1 MDITDLV
8 FAAWISESYLKRAY
22 AASDLDYEAVQTIVS
37 RLHAP
42 PGRNPA
48 EICCAAKGSVALDST
63 ADILAAEAKATAD
76 GSAIYVIYDHVNL
89 TGLKLFDKDQ
99 APERTASPQLLFSL
113 PMQVRALAPKLSV
126 MDELPTR
133 FKSKGQLSANSCL
146 FVTGESFRKGM
157 PERVCLRTRAVGTTT
172 CPQFIP

>member
-133 FKSKGQLSANSCL
+133 FKSKGQLSAKSSRPKPS
-146 FVTGESFRKGM
+146 TKRRS
-157 PERVCLRTRAVGTTT
+157 THSISQSA
-172 CPQFIP
+172 

>member
-1 MDITDLV
+1 MKHDYDLLKKDMDITDLV

-133 FKSKGQLSANSCL
+133 FKSKGQLSAQKRSVDFL
-146 FVTGESFRKGM
+146 VY
-157 PERVCLRTRAVGTTT
+157 
-172 CPQFIP
+172 